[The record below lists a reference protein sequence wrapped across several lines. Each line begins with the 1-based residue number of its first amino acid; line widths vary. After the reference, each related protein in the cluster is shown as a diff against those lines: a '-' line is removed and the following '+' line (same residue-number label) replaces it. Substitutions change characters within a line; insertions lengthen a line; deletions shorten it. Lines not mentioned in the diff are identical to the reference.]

1 MEDIKLFINWLGA
14 NGIYDEY
21 VYEWE
26 MSQYLDFSYSF
37 ENWIHDEHISIP
49 SLIISAFTWSDTEAG
64 SDFWEDYHDQWQRY
78 YKNQGDYPD
87 ISIY

>member
-1 MEDIKLFINWLGA
+1 MGDIKIFFDWLDV

-21 VYEWE
+21 IYAWE
-26 MSQYLDFSYSF
+26 MDHDLDFSYSF
-37 ENWIHDEHISIP
+37 EDWIHDERISIP
-49 SLIISAFTWSDTEAG
+49 SLIIAAFTWDETEDG
-64 SDFWEDYHDQWQRY
+64 QDFWEDYHNRWQRY